1 MNSSSTIAVQ
11 TAALALI
18 ELSVSTLPRS
28 YSEIQALDEAEAQA
42 RVVIWREESAPTYA
56 QVSRWRE
63 LGGLWSAATLLLAM
77 TNA

>member
-1 MNSSSTIAVQ
+1 MNSSSTIAAQ

-18 ELSVSTLPRS
+18 ERS
-28 YSEIQALDEAEAQA
+28 DNTRARCYREIQALDEAEAQA
-42 RVVIWREESAPTYA
+42 RVVLWREESAPTYA

-63 LGGLWSAATLLLAM
+63 QARAATLLLSM